1 MESAMKRVT
10 KQLIIGILLV
20 ASAGIGVRAYYASRE
35 SDAPKVATAL
45 ITQGAVADV
54 VAATGTLQ
62 AVTTVQVGTQVSG
75 TVAWLG
81 ADFNSIVH
89 KGQVIAKLD
98 PSLFETQVEQAR
110 ANQAKVAAD
119 IDNAQVKVADTQ
131 QQYQRAKNLA
141 AKQLIAPSDLDA
153 AKVALDLAE
162 ATVRS
167 IRAQE
172 VQAQAAVNQAKLNL
186 DHTIITAPIDGIVIG
201 RSVDAG
207 QTVAASLSSPTVFS
221 IAADL
226 AEMQVNASIDESDI
240 GRIRPAQRVTFQ
252 VDAYPNERFTGK
264 VSQVRL
270 QPTVVQNVTTYSVI
284 IDVPNAALKLKPG
297 MTANVNIEIAA
308 REDVVRVP
316 NAALRFRPTAAMF
329 TALGQTAPTKPAT
342 INAETALRIRSGQAE
357 HAEKPSSA
365 SSASSALNVV
375 SGSRSA
381 SDSKATT
388 IDALF
393 GPIAAVETEGRV
405 WTYENNQL
413 RSVSVRLGVSDGQ
426 ATELIKGD
434 LQPNTAVVT
443 NVTTGAETT
452 RTATTATAASGPFS
466 GLSGP
471 GGPGG
476 GTRGGGAANRRQ

>member
-1 MESAMKRVT
+1 MKRVT
-10 KQLIIGILLV
+10 KPLIIGILLA

-35 SDAPKVATAL
+35 SGAPKVATAL
-45 ITQGAVADV
+45 VTRGAVTDV

-75 TVAWLG
+75 TIAWLG

-98 PSLFETQVEQAR
+98 PSLFQAQVEQAR
-110 ANQAKVAAD
+110 ASQAKTQAD
-119 IDNAQVKVADTQ
+119 LDNAQVKVADAR
-131 QQYQRAKNLA
+131 QQYGRAKDLA
-141 AKQLIAPSDLDA
+141 AKQLIARTDLDA
-153 AKVALDLAE
+153 AKLAVDLAE
-162 ATVRS
+162 STVRS
-167 IRAQE
+167 IQAQL

-186 DHTIITAPIDGIVIG
+186 DHTIISAPIDGIVIG

-226 AEMQVNASIDESDI
+226 TEMQVSASIDESDI

-252 VDAYPNERFTGK
+252 VDAYPNERFTGS

-284 IDVPNAALKLKPG
+284 VDVPNKGLKLKPG
-297 MTANVNIEIAA
+297 MTANVNIVIAA

-316 NAALRFRPTAAMF
+316 NAALRFRPTTAMF
-329 TALGQTAPTKPAT
+329 AALGQTAPARPP
-342 INAETALRIRSGQAE
+342 NAETA
-357 HAEKPSSA
+357 KPAGKSSSA
-365 SSASSALNVV
+365 TSALNVV
-375 SGSRSA
+375 SKSQVAGAR
-381 SDSKATT
+381 ATT

-393 GPIAAVETEGRV
+393 GPLTQVETEGRV

-413 RSVSVRLGVSDGQ
+413 TAVPVRLGISDGQ
-426 ATELIKGD
+426 TTELVAGN
-434 LQPNTAVVT
+434 LQADTAVVT
-443 NVTTGAETT
+443 NVTTDAAAAK
-452 RTATTATAASGPFS
+452 TATTAAAPTALFGGF
-466 GLSGP
+466 SGP
-471 GGPGG
+471 GGGN
-476 GTRGGGAANRRQ
+476 RGGANRGGR

>member
-1 MESAMKRVT
+1 MESDTMKRVM
-10 KQLIIGILLV
+10 KPLIIGVLLA
-20 ASAGIGVRAYYASRE
+20 ASTGIGVRTYYASRE
-35 SDAPKVATAL
+35 SDAPKVATAQV
-45 ITQGAVADV
+45 TRGPVADV

-98 PSLFETQVEQAR
+98 PSLFQTQVEQAR

-119 IDNAQVKVADTQ
+119 LDNAQVKVADAQ
-131 QQYQRAKNLA
+131 QKYQRAKDLA
-141 AKQLIAPSDLDA
+141 TKQLIAQSDLDA
-153 AKVALDLAE
+153 AKVAVDLAE
-162 ATVRS
+162 ATLRS
-167 IRAQE
+167 IRAQV
-172 VQAQAAVNQAKLNL
+172 VQAQAAVNQAQLNL

-226 AEMQVNASIDESDI
+226 SEMQINASIDESDI
-240 GRIRPAQRVTFQ
+240 GRIRPAQRVMFQ
-252 VDAYPNERFTGK
+252 VDAYPAERFAGT
-264 VSQVRL
+264 VAQVRL
-270 QPTVVQNVTTYSVI
+270 QPSVIQNVTTYAVMI
-284 IDVPNAALKLKPG
+284 NVPNAALKLKPG

-329 TALGQTAPTKPAT
+329 TALGQTAPTNSKT
-342 INAETALRIRSGQAE
+342 INAETAE
-357 HAEKPSSA
+357 HAEKSFSA
-365 SSASSALNVV
+365 NSARSALNVV
-375 SGSRSA
+375 PPSRSER
-381 SDSKATT
+381 DSKATT

-393 GPIAAVETEGRV
+393 GPLIEVQTEGRV

-413 RSVSVRLGVSDGQ
+413 KPVPVRLGISDGQ
-426 ATELIKGD
+426 TTELINGD
-434 LQPNTAVVT
+434 IQPDTAVVT
-443 NVTTGAETT
+443 NITTGAEATK
-452 RTATTATAASGPFS
+452 TATTTAAT
-466 GLSGP
+466 GLFGGL

-476 GTRGGGAANRRQ
+476 AGGANRGGAGNRR

>member
-1 MESAMKRVT
+1 MRRVT
-10 KQLIIGILLV
+10 KRLIVGILLV
-20 ASAGIGVRAYYASRE
+20 ASAGIGVRAYIASRE

-45 ITQGAVADV
+45 VTRGAVADV

-89 KGQVIAKLD
+89 KDQVIAKLD

-110 ANQAKVAAD
+110 ANQTKAAAD
-119 IDNAQVKVADTQ
+119 LDNAQVKVADAQ
-131 QQYQRAKNLA
+131 QKYQRAKDLS
-141 AKQLIAPSDLDA
+141 AKQLIAQSDLDA

-167 IRAQE
+167 IRAQLA
-172 VQAQAAVNQAKLNL
+172 QAQAAVNQAQLNL

-226 AEMQVNASIDESDI
+226 TDMQVSASIDESDI

-297 MTANVNIEIAA
+297 MTANVTIEIAA
-308 REDVVRVP
+308 RENVVRVP

-329 TALGQTAPTKPAT
+329 TALGQTAPADRAQIRLKADPTGDVRSVRLQADQDQIRLKPDPTAAT
-342 INAETALRIRSGQAE
+342 RDA
-357 HAEKPSSA
+357 
-365 SSASSALNVV
+365 
-375 SGSRSA
+375 
-381 SDSKATT
+381 KATT

-393 GPIAAVETEGRV
+393 GPLIEVQTDGRV

-413 RSVSVRLGVSDGQ
+413 KPVPVRLGISDGQ
-426 ATELIKGD
+426 TTELIRGD
-434 LQPNTAVVT
+434 VQPDTPVVT
-443 NVTTGAETT
+443 NITTGAESKTT
-452 RTATTATAASGPFS
+452 TTAAASTGLFGGLAGP
-466 GLSGP
+466 GGP

-476 GTRGGGAANRRQ
+476 GNRGGFGGANRGGR

>member
-1 MESAMKRVT
+1 MRRVT
-10 KQLIIGILLV
+10 KRLIVGILLV
-20 ASAGIGVRAYYASRE
+20 ASAGIGVRAYIASRE

-45 ITQGAVADV
+45 VTRGAVADV
-54 VAATGTLQ
+54 VAATGTVQ

-98 PSLFETQVEQAR
+98 PSLFEAQVEQAR
-110 ANQAKVAAD
+110 ANQTKAAAD
-119 IDNAQVKVADTQ
+119 LDNAQVKVADAQ
-131 QQYQRAKNLA
+131 QKYQRAKDLS
-141 AKQLIAPSDLDA
+141 AKQLIAQSDLDA

-167 IRAQE
+167 IRAQL
-172 VQAQAAVNQAKLNL
+172 VQAQAAVNQAQLNL

-207 QTVAASLSSPTVFS
+207 QTVAASFSSPTVFS

-226 AEMQVNASIDESDI
+226 TDMQVSASIDESDI

-252 VDAYPNERFTGK
+252 VDAYPNERFSGK

-297 MTANVNIEIAA
+297 MTANVTIEIAA
-308 REDVVRVP
+308 RENVVRVP

-329 TALGQTAPTKPAT
+329 TALGQTAPADRAQIQNVRGVRLQADQDQIRLKPDPTAAT
-342 INAETALRIRSGQAE
+342 RDA
-357 HAEKPSSA
+357 
-365 SSASSALNVV
+365 
-375 SGSRSA
+375 
-381 SDSKATT
+381 KATT

-393 GPIAAVETEGRV
+393 GPLTEVQTDGRV

-413 RSVSVRLGVSDGQ
+413 KPVPVRLGISDGQ
-426 ATELIKGD
+426 TTELIRGD
-434 LQPNTAVVT
+434 LQPDTPVVT
-443 NVTTGAETT
+443 NVTTGAQSKTT
-452 RTATTATAASGPFS
+452 TTAAAST
-466 GLSGP
+466 GLFGGLAGP

-476 GTRGGGAANRRQ
+476 GNRGGFGGGANRGGG

>member
-1 MESAMKRVT
+1 MRRVT
-10 KQLIIGILLV
+10 KRLIVGILLV
-20 ASAGIGVRAYYASRE
+20 ASAGIGVRAYIASRE

-45 ITQGAVADV
+45 VTRGAVADV
-54 VAATGTLQ
+54 VAATGTVQ

-98 PSLFETQVEQAR
+98 PSLFEAQVEQAR
-110 ANQAKVAAD
+110 ANQTKAAAD
-119 IDNAQVKVADTQ
+119 LDNAQVKVADAQ
-131 QQYQRAKNLA
+131 QKYQRAKDLS
-141 AKQLIAPSDLDA
+141 AKQLIAQSDLDA

-167 IRAQE
+167 IRAQL
-172 VQAQAAVNQAKLNL
+172 VQAQAAVNQAQLNL

-207 QTVAASLSSPTVFS
+207 QTVAASFSSPTVFS

-226 AEMQVNASIDESDI
+226 TDMQVSASIDESDI

-252 VDAYPNERFTGK
+252 VDAYPNERFSGK

-297 MTANVNIEIAA
+297 MTANVTIEIAA
-308 REDVVRVP
+308 RENVVRVP

-329 TALGQTAPTKPAT
+329 TALGQTAPTKETT
-342 INAETALRIRSGQAE
+342 INAETVLRLRSGQAE
-357 HAEKPSSA
+357 HAEKPFSA

-375 SGSRSA
+375 SASRVG

-393 GPIAAVETEGRV
+393 GPLTEVQTDGRV

-413 RSVSVRLGVSDGQ
+413 KPVPVRLGISDGQ
-426 ATELIKGD
+426 TTELIRGEV
-434 LQPNTAVVT
+434 QPDTPVVT
-443 NVTTGAETT
+443 NITTGAQSKTT
-452 RTATTATAASGPFS
+452 TTAAAST
-466 GLSGP
+466 GLFGGLAGP

-476 GTRGGGAANRRQ
+476 GNRGGFGGGGNRGGG

>member
-1 MESAMKRVT
+1 MKRVT
-10 KQLIIGILLV
+10 KPLIIRILLV

-35 SDAPKVATAL
+35 SDAPNVATAL
-45 ITQGAVADV
+45 VTRGAVADI

-75 TVAWLG
+75 TVSWLG

-98 PSLFETQVEQAR
+98 PSLFATQVEQAR
-110 ANQAKVAAD
+110 ANQTKAAAD
-119 IDNAQVKVADTQ
+119 LDNAQVKVADAQ
-131 QQYQRAKNLA
+131 QKYQRASDLA
-141 AKQLIAPSDLDA
+141 EKQLIARSDLDA

-167 IRAQE
+167 IRAQ
-172 VQAQAAVNQAKLNL
+172 VAQAQAAVNQAQLNL
-186 DHTIITAPIDGIVIG
+186 DHTIITSPIDGIVIG

-226 AEMQVNASIDESDI
+226 AEMQVSASIDESDI
-240 GRIRPAQRVTFQ
+240 GRIRPSQRVTFQ

-284 IDVPNAALKLKPG
+284 IDVPNPALKLKPG
-297 MTANVNIEIAA
+297 MTANVDIEIAA

-329 TALGQTAPTKPAT
+329 TALGQTAPANPTT
-342 INAETALRIRSGQAE
+342 INAETAE
-357 HAEKPSSA
+357 HAEKRFSA
-365 SSASSALNVV
+365 RSALNAV
-375 SGSRSA
+375 SGSPSERDA
-381 SDSKATT
+381 KATT

-393 GPIAAVETEGRV
+393 GPLTEVQTEGRV
-405 WTYENNQL
+405 WTYENNHL
-413 RSVSVRLGVSDGQ
+413 KPVPVRLGISDGQ
-426 ATELIKGD
+426 TSELIAGD
-434 LQPNTAVVT
+434 VQPDTAVVT
-443 NVTTGAETT
+443 NITTGTE
-452 RTATTATAASGPFS
+452 ATKTATAAN
-466 GLSGP
+466 GLFGGLAGP

-476 GTRGGGAANRRQ
+476 IAGNRGNFGGGTRGGR